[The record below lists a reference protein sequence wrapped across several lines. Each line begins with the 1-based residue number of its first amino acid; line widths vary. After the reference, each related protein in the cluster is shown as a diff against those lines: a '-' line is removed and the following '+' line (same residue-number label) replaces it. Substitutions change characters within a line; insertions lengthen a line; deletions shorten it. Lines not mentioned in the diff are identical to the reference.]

1 MRLKHNGTEEDK
13 RLIDD
18 RLTIPAY
25 QKADN
30 GNNKVAFGQETQKQS
45 EDNSNRTK
53 PNLPPL
59 SNTPPSPGPS
69 ASSSSTAN
77 LPKQE
82 PYTYNPFSY
91 DPYAESEAVRQAN
104 ALLQQHMNNRPGA
117 YQNQWKAQIDDYLN
131 QIENREDFSYNFN
144 EDALYNQYKDQYI
157 RQGQM
162 AMMDTMGQAAALTG
176 GYGNSYAQNV
186 GQQAYNQH
194 LTQLNNIIPELQQQA
209 YGRYMD
215 EGQRLQD
222 MYNMYMGM
230 ENQDYERHQNDLA
243 DWYTQ
248 LGYLDDRYNTERQF
262 DYNNWET
269 KLGYDYNN
277 HTTQE
282 NMRWEQYLAEQEKNQ
297 AAAEMM
303 AAAGNY
309 DRLAQLYG
317 LSADEVKAI
326 QNANAPKY
334 APAPTGDDVGDGSGY
349 ITPTDEQ
356 IDSFDKALERGQF
369 DLEYLVNDY
378 AYRYGTDPEYW
389 RNRAA
394 MLNGG
399 GEPTLSADGQA
410 FMKSLPYAQA
420 GSSSDAWKNRVLVIL
435 TNSNLSEKD
444 KEIIAYQLGL

>member
-1 MRLKHNGTEEDK
+1 MRVKQGTGANRVK
-13 RLIDD
+13 ND
-18 RLTIPAY
+18 RISLQYAPAY
-25 QKADN
+25 EKPAPLPEEEVPETTTPSTNTDTKKQTSVATNTTTQTAQKPYKYN
-30 GNNKVAFGQETQKQS
+30 AFT
-45 EDNSNRTK
+45 
-53 PNLPPL
+53 
-59 SNTPPSPGPS
+59 
-69 ASSSSTAN
+69 
-77 LPKQE
+77 
-82 PYTYNPFSY
+82 Y
-91 DPYAESEAVRQAN
+91 DPYAESEVVRQAN

-162 AMMDTMGQAAALTG
+162 AMMDTAGQAAALTG

-230 ENQDYERHQNDLA
+230 ENQDYGRYQDDLA
-243 DWYTQ
+243 NWHTQ

-262 DYNNWET
+262 
-269 KLGYDYNN
+269 DYNN

-309 DRLAQLYG
+309 DRLAQMYG

-334 APAPTGDDVGDGSGY
+334 APAPTGDDVGDGY
-349 ITPTDEQ
+349 AYNTPTDEQ
-356 IDSFDKALERGQF
+356 IDNFDKALERGQF

-420 GSSSDAWKNRVLVIL
+420 GSSSDAWKNLVLDRL
-435 TNSNLSEKD
+435 TNSNLSEED

>member
-1 MRLKHNGTEEDK
+1 MRLKQGTGANRVK
-13 RLIDD
+13 ND
-18 RLTIPAY
+18 RISLQYAPAY
-25 QKADN
+25 EKPAPLPEEEVPETTTPSTNTDTKKQTSVATNTNTQTAQKPYKYN
-30 GNNKVAFGQETQKQS
+30 AFT
-45 EDNSNRTK
+45 
-53 PNLPPL
+53 
-59 SNTPPSPGPS
+59 
-69 ASSSSTAN
+69 
-77 LPKQE
+77 
-82 PYTYNPFSY
+82 Y

-131 QIENREDFSYNFN
+131 QIENRGDFSYNFN

-162 AMMDTMGQAAALTG
+162 AMMDTAGQAAALTG

-230 ENQDYERHQNDLA
+230 ENQDYGRYQDDLA
-243 DWYTQ
+243 NWHTQ

-334 APAPTGDDVGDGSGY
+334 APAPTGDDGEIEYTKPTHEDRQLMNKEVAGATSTAELTSLVNQYLAMGY
-349 ITPTDEQ
+349 DPEFISDITK
-356 IDSFDKALERGQF
+356 DKAKELMGS
-369 DLEYLVNDY
+369 
-378 AYRYGTDPEYW
+378 
-389 RNRAA
+389 AA
-394 MLNGG
+394 PAGN
-399 GEPTLSADGQA
+399 P
-410 FMKSLPYAQA
+410 QA
-420 GSSSDAWKNRVLVIL
+420 GSWRSQDEYRRKNGSP
-435 TNSNLSEKD
+435 TM
-444 KEIIAYQLGL
+444 YTM

>member
-30 GNNKVAFGQETQKQS
+30 GSNMVAFGQETQKQS

-59 SNTPPSPGPS
+59 PNTQPNPGPS

-91 DPYAESEAVRQAN
+91 DPYAESEVVRQAN

-230 ENQDYERHQNDLA
+230 ENQDYGRYQDDLA
-243 DWYTQ
+243 NWHTQ

-334 APAPTGDDVGDGSGY
+334 TPAPTGDDVGDGSAY

>member
-1 MRLKHNGTEEDK
+1 MRLKHSGTEEDK

-30 GNNKVAFGQETQKQS
+30 GSNMVAFGQETQKQS

-59 SNTPPSPGPS
+59 PNTQPNPGPS

-162 AMMDTMGQAAALTG
+162 AMMDTAGQAAALTG

-230 ENQDYERHQNDLA
+230 ENQDYGRYQDDLA
-243 DWYTQ
+243 NWHTQ

-334 APAPTGDDVGDGSGY
+334 APTPTGDDVGDAYTSLTWEDWDRAEKKLSGVDSFEKLKEVVDGFYELGYSEETVKALTAAKVRELTELMAPAVEPSRNNRLYGSG
-349 ITPTDEQ
+349 
-356 IDSFDKALERGQF
+356 
-369 DLEYLVNDY
+369 
-378 AYRYGTDPEYW
+378 
-389 RNRAA
+389 
-394 MLNGG
+394 
-399 GEPTLSADGQA
+399 
-410 FMKSLPYAQA
+410 
-420 GSSSDAWKNRVLVIL
+420 RV
-435 TNSNLSEKD
+435 S
-444 KEIIAYQLGL
+444 G

>member
-1 MRLKHNGTEEDK
+1 MRLKQGTGANRVK
-13 RLIDD
+13 ND
-18 RLTIPAY
+18 RISLQYAPAY
-25 QKADN
+25 EKPAPLPEEEVPETTTPSTNTDTKKQTSVETNTNTQTAQKPYKYN
-30 GNNKVAFGQETQKQS
+30 AFT
-45 EDNSNRTK
+45 
-53 PNLPPL
+53 
-59 SNTPPSPGPS
+59 
-69 ASSSSTAN
+69 
-77 LPKQE
+77 
-82 PYTYNPFSY
+82 Y

-162 AMMDTMGQAAALTG
+162 AMMDTMGQAASLTG
-176 GYGNSYAQNV
+176 GYGNSYAQNA

-282 NMRWEQYLAEQEKNQ
+282 NMLWEQYLAEQEKNQ

-334 APAPTGDDVGDGSGY
+334 TPVPAPAGDDVGDSYTSLTWEGWDRAEKKLNGVDSFEKLKEVVDGFYELGYSEETVKALTSAKVRELTELMEPAIEPNRNNRLYGSG
-349 ITPTDEQ
+349 
-356 IDSFDKALERGQF
+356 R
-369 DLEYLVNDY
+369 V
-378 AYRYGTDPEYW
+378 
-389 RNRAA
+389 
-394 MLNGG
+394 
-399 GEPTLSADGQA
+399 
-410 FMKSLPYAQA
+410 
-420 GSSSDAWKNRVLVIL
+420 GS
-435 TNSNLSEKD
+435 
-444 KEIIAYQLGL
+444 

>member
-1 MRLKHNGTEEDK
+1 MRLKQGTGANRVK
-13 RLIDD
+13 ND
-18 RLTIPAY
+18 RISLQYAPAY
-25 QKADN
+25 EKPAPLPEEEVPETTTPSTNTDTKKQTSVATNTTAQTAQKPYKYN
-30 GNNKVAFGQETQKQS
+30 AFT
-45 EDNSNRTK
+45 
-53 PNLPPL
+53 
-59 SNTPPSPGPS
+59 
-69 ASSSSTAN
+69 
-77 LPKQE
+77 
-82 PYTYNPFSY
+82 Y
-91 DPYAESEAVRQAN
+91 DPYAESEVVRQAN

-162 AMMDTMGQAAALTG
+162 AMMDTAGQAAALTG
-176 GYGNSYAQNV
+176 GYGNSYAQSV
-186 GQQAYNQH
+186 GQQAYQGY
-194 LTQLNNIIPELQQQA
+194 LQQLNERVPELYQLALSQYNAEGDQMYNQA
-209 YGRYMD
+209 SLMAQMEGQDYGRY
-215 EGQRLQD
+215 QD
-222 MYNMYMGM
+222 
-230 ENQDYERHQNDLA
+230 DLA
-243 DWYTQ
+243 NWHTQ

-334 APAPTGDDVGDGSGY
+334 APAPTGDDVGDVAPVYEKLTGEQQEY
-349 ITPTDEQ
+349 WTKKFERAETPEAVEWEAEGM
-356 IDSFDKALERGQF
+356 IDAGF
-369 DLEYLVNDY
+369 
-378 AYRYGTDPEYW
+378 DPEVVAKWYDHYMDMIINGNNGNPTGVPVSEGE
-389 RNRAA
+389 RRRPGYLNR
-394 MLNGG
+394 
-399 GEPTLSADGQA
+399 
-410 FMKSLPYAQA
+410 
-420 GSSSDAWKNRVLVIL
+420 
-435 TNSNLSEKD
+435 
-444 KEIIAYQLGL
+444 

>member
-1 MRLKHNGTEEDK
+1 MRLNQGTGANRVK
-13 RLIDD
+13 ND
-18 RLTIPAY
+18 RISLQYAPAY
-25 QKADN
+25 EKPAPLPEEEVPETTTPSTNTDTKKQTSVATNTNTQTAQKPYKYN
-30 GNNKVAFGQETQKQS
+30 AFT
-45 EDNSNRTK
+45 
-53 PNLPPL
+53 
-59 SNTPPSPGPS
+59 
-69 ASSSSTAN
+69 
-77 LPKQE
+77 
-82 PYTYNPFSY
+82 Y

-131 QIENREDFSYNFN
+131 QIENRGDFSYNFN

-162 AMMDTMGQAAALTG
+162 AMMDTAGQAAALTG

-230 ENQDYERHQNDLA
+230 ENQDYGRYQDDLA
-243 DWYTQ
+243 NWHTQ

-334 APAPTGDDVGDGSGY
+334 LPAPTGDDVGDGAAY
-349 ITPTDEQ
+349 NIPIDEQ
-356 IDSFDKALERGQF
+356 INCFDKALERGQF

-389 RNRAA
+389 RNRAGQQPA
-394 MLNGG
+394 QG
-399 GEPTLSADGQA
+399 GEPQLSADGQA
-410 FMKSLPYAQA
+410 FMKNLPYAHA
-420 GSSSDAWKNRVLVIL
+420 GSSSDTWKNLVLDRL
-435 TNSNLSEKD
+435 EKSNLSDDD
-444 KEIIAYQLGL
+444 KYIIAKQLGL

>member
-1 MRLKHNGTEEDK
+1 MRLKQGTGANRVK
-13 RLIDD
+13 ND
-18 RLTIPAY
+18 RISLQYAPAY
-25 QKADN
+25 EKPAPLPEEEVPETTTPSTNTDTKKQTSVATNTITQTAQKPYKYN
-30 GNNKVAFGQETQKQS
+30 AFT
-45 EDNSNRTK
+45 
-53 PNLPPL
+53 
-59 SNTPPSPGPS
+59 
-69 ASSSSTAN
+69 
-77 LPKQE
+77 
-82 PYTYNPFSY
+82 Y

-162 AMMDTMGQAAALTG
+162 AMMDTMGQAASLTG
-176 GYGNSYAQNV
+176 GYGNSYAQNA

-230 ENQDYERHQNDLA
+230 ENQDYGRYQDDLA
-243 DWYTQ
+243 NWHTQ

-317 LSADEVKAI
+317 LSADEVKAV

-334 APAPTGDDVGDGSGY
+334 SPAPTGDDVGDGY
-349 ITPTDEQ
+349 AYNKPTDEQ
-356 IDSFDKALERGQF
+356 INSFDKAIERGT
-369 DLEYLVNDY
+369 LAPEYLIQDY
-378 AYRYGTDPEYW
+378 AYRYGIDPDYL
-389 RNRAA
+389 RKRVA
-394 MLNGG
+394 MLNGTSG
-399 GEPTLSADGQA
+399 GGDPTLSAKGQEFLNNVENA
-410 FMKSLPYAQA
+410 HLGTGDRRNKNILAKLMDADL
-420 GSSSDAWKNRVLVIL
+420 SD
-435 TNSNLSEKD
+435 ED